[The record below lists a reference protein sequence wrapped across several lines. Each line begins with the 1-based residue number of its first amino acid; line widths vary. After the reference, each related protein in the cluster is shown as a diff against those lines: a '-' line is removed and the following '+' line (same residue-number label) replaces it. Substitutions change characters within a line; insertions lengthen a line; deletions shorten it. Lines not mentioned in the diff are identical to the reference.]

1 MLRRDVRKAI
11 VASTGL
17 SNPDEV
23 DYAQALVR
31 CYVNRGSSTVTEASP
46 LIRQWL
52 LLRTLCA
59 RRHGVT
65 VQELVGEMEVGE
77 RTIRR
82 DLEAFQTAG
91 FPLVETVGQFGRKSY
106 RIDPQKNQPGMS
118 FAYDEAIALYLGRRF
133 LEPLAGTIFW
143 EAAQRAFKKIRST
156 LGKEALKYVDQ
167 FAAVFHQT
175 AVGASDYSQ
184 KADLIDTL
192 MQGIEDRRATF
203 ITYQSLHATEAV
215 TYDIYPYGLTYH
227 RGSLYLVGLKVDAN
241 LPSPAR
247 GRGAGGEDFA
257 HVPSPSGRGQGE
269 GRCVRA
275 DGDESLPSPARG
287 RGAGGEGCCPMGE
300 GDRSEESAIRH
311 WKVDRI
317 EGAELTEIRFSR
329 PDGFDLPGHFA
340 KSFGVFQGDGEVHV
354 KVRFAPSV
362 ARYVQES
369 AWHASQKLTKEKDGG
384 LLAEFDLDGTEE
396 IMRWVFSFGQ
406 YAEVLEPE
414 ELRHAVREELQV
426 LLRLME
432 PKEKQT
438 TKAKQRSTS
447 SPQSSD

>member
-1 MLRRDVRKAI
+1 

-31 CYVNRGSSTVTEASP
+31 CYVNRGGSTVTEASP
-46 LIRQWL
+46 LIRQWI

-59 RRHGVT
+59 RHHGVT
-65 VQELVGEMEVGE
+65 VQELAAEMEVVE

-91 FPLVETVGQFGRKSY
+91 FPLIETVGQFGRKSY
-106 RIDPQKNQPGMS
+106 RIDPKKNQPGMS

-215 TYDIYPYGLTYH
+215 TYDVYPLGVTYH
-227 RGSLYLVGLKVDAN
+227 RGSLYLVGLKVDAQQ
-241 LPSPAR
+241 LRSPDQPSV
-247 GRGAGGEDFA
+247 GA
-257 HVPSPSGRGQGE
+257 GRGQGE
-269 GRCVRA
+269 GRCVA
-275 DGDESLPSPARG
+275 
-287 RGAGGEGCCPMGE
+287 GE
-300 GDRSEESAIRH
+300 GDRSDESAIRH

-329 PDGFDLPGHFA
+329 PDGFDLPSHFA

-396 IMRWVFSFGQ
+396 IMRWILSFGRH
-406 YAEVLEPE
+406 AEVVEPE
-414 ELRHAVREELQV
+414 ELRQEILDEACAIAELV
-426 LLRLME
+426 
-432 PKEKQT
+432 
-438 TKAKQRSTS
+438 
-447 SPQSSD
+447 QSKVDADHD